1 MPAPPKGN
9 NRLTFLDTCMR
20 RERRINSVMRDNFFA
35 ALISFLVALAFL
47 SLPKCVRAKDFGG
60 HVFSARSFRA
70 ADVPTPEPRFDVPW
84 LMFNASVEANTGSPV
99 GLAVGDIDRD
109 GDLDVVAPRNYLG
122 GGGFVFLRNEG
133 NGRFAQPVHVSG
145 AGRAAGIALADLNG
159 DSKLDVVISDGDGL
173 SVGNSISIYLGN
185 GDGTF
190 GARQVVSLGSGR
202 IAPVG
207 IAAADVDADGD
218 VDLAVACDAVSA
230 VMLLRNNGNGTFAA
244 PVSMAV
250 GMYPDD
256 VAAGDLNG
264 DGRPDLVVAHQE
276 YRVSVLINNGA
287 GGFGPVV
294 GYDNLNLGTNWA
306 GPLFPCVALADVDRD
321 GKLDVLYGSTRTW
334 DGDTGQII
342 QMRNSGGGTLSRGAN
357 IPMVTYTSGPTDI
370 VAADMNGDGAPD
382 ILAASYDGRASDGF
396 CVIMNNGSGSFG
408 PAALYPAGQSTFAIA
423 AADVNGDGKL
433 DVLTADDYSDAVAVR
448 YNPGNGVFKIIPQD
462 FAGSAQFFQDA
473 ADIDG
478 DGDLDIFTSGP
489 HPSADDG
496 AIMRNDGAGRF
507 PGRTVIHN
515 GQDGVAAGVLRDLN
529 GDGKPDLLFN
539 NANTSPRYDFFTA
552 LNDGHGNFGPV
563 TRWLVGSAG
572 WGGIDAFDID
582 NDGDLDVIDCE
593 AEGAPGI
600 PNGRFFIALNNG
612 NGTFQTP
619 YAYDQLPRRPD
630 SVAAGDFNHDGKLD
644 LAFANTGA
652 YGFDDGMFIVLGNGN
667 GTFQAPLEYHAGRG
681 PAYIVTA
688 DFNHDGHLD
697 IATLNS
703 GYNGEG
709 DETLSIFLGVGNG
722 NFIPNSTQY
731 APYSPDL
738 LGASGLAV
746 GDIDQ
751 DGDLDILTT
760 GASNDVAMFLNDGA
774 GTFNFPYRLG
784 GIAGAH
790 ALLYRD
796 FTGDGVADLAMLT
809 SPPPIGFD
817 GGVAVIRGLSPL
829 VAQSAVSRKS
839 HGGTAFDLNLPLTGT
854 PAIEPRRGGG
864 LNHDMHQLLV
874 AFGTPVTVES
884 VSVTSSNGA
893 ATATRTVN
901 GDLVTVDLA
910 SVANAQSLTVTLN
923 NVSNGTTTG
932 NFSIPVAF
940 LFGDTNGN
948 GTVNASDL
956 SQTKSQAGQVI
967 TASNFRVDVNA
978 NGTINASD
986 AAAVKAQI
994 GTSIP

>member
-1 MPAPPKGN
+1 MSKHSFPV
-9 NRLTFLDTCMR
+9 LFL
-20 RERRINSVMRDNFFA
+20 IFA
-35 ALISFLVALAFL
+35 GVALFFFPET
-47 SLPKCVRAKDFGG
+47 LPGKNFGE
-60 HVFSARSFRA
+60 RA
-70 ADVPTPEPRFDVPW
+70 ASPPSLAAANVASPEPLFDVPW
-84 LMFNASVEANTGSPV
+84 LTFNTSVAADTGSPV
-99 GLAVGDIDRD
+99 GLATGDIDGD
-109 GDLDVVAPRNYLG
+109 GDIDVVAPRNYLG

-133 NGRFAQPVHVSG
+133 NGRFAQPVNL
-145 AGRAAGIALADLNG
+145 AGSSRAAGIALADLNG
-159 DSKLDVVISDGDGL
+159 DGKLDIAISDGDGL
-173 SVGNSISIYLGN
+173 AFGNSLSIYVGN

-190 GARQVVSLGSGR
+190 GARRVVSLGSGR

-207 IAAADVDADGD
+207 IATLDADVDGD
-218 VDLAVACDAVSA
+218 VDLAVACDAVGA
-230 VMLLRNNGNGTFAA
+230 VMLLRNNGDATFAA
-244 PVSMAV
+244 PVSMAA

-264 DGRPDLVVAHQE
+264 DGRADLVVAHRE
-276 YRVSVLINNGA
+276 YRVSVLMNNGA
-287 GGFGPVV
+287 GGFAPAT
-294 GYDNLNLGTNWA
+294 GYDNLTSGTNWA
-306 GPLFPCVALADVDRD
+306 GPLFPCVALADLDRD

-334 DGDTGQII
+334 DGNTGQIV
-342 QMRNSGGGTLSRGAN
+342 QLRNSGGGALARNAD
-357 IPMVTYTSGPTDI
+357 IPMVLYTAGPTDI
-370 VAADMNGDGAPD
+370 AVADMNGDGASD
-382 ILAASYDGRASDGF
+382 ILATSYDGRASDGF
-396 CVIMNNGSGSFG
+396 CVIMNNGAGTFG
-408 PAALYPAGQSTFAIA
+408 PAALYAAGQSTIA
-423 AADVNGDGKL
+423 VGAADLNGDGKL

-448 YNPGNGVFKIIPQD
+448 YNPGNGIFKIIPQD

-478 DGDLDIFTSGP
+478 DGDLDVFTSGP

-496 AIMRNDGAGRF
+496 AIMRNNGAGRF
-507 PGRTVIHN
+507 TSRTVIHN

-539 NANTSPRYDFFTA
+539 NANTAPRYDFFTA

-612 NGTFQTP
+612 DGTFQTP
-619 YAYDQLPRRPD
+619 YAYDQLPARPD
-630 SVAAGDFNHDGKLD
+630 SVTAGDFNHDGKLD

-652 YGFDDGMFIVLGNGN
+652 YGFDDGMFVVRGNGN
-667 GTFQAPLEYHAGRG
+667 GTFQPPLVYHAGRG

-722 NFIPNSTQY
+722 NFSQTDPQY

-738 LGASGLAV
+738 LGASGLTV
-746 GDIDQ
+746 GDIDG

-760 GASNDVAMFLNDGA
+760 GVSNDVAMFLNNGA
-774 GTFNFPYRLG
+774 GAFTFPYRLG
-784 GIAGAH
+784 AIAGAH
-790 ALLYRD
+790 AVIYRD
-796 FTGDGVADLAMLT
+796 FTGDGVADLALLT

-817 GGVAVIRGLSPL
+817 GGVAVIRGSSPL
-829 VAQSAVSRKS
+829 AAQSAVSRKF
-839 HGGTAFDLNLPLTGT
+839 HGGIPFDLNLPLTGG
-854 PAIEPRRGGG
+854 PAVEPRRGSGP
-864 LNHDMHQLLV
+864 NFDMHQLLV
-874 AFGTPVTVES
+874 TFGMPVTVEG
-884 VSVTSSNGA
+884 VSIVSSNGG

-901 GDLVTVDLA
+901 GNLVTIDLA
-910 SVANAQSLTVTLN
+910 GVANAQTVLVTLN
-923 NVSNGTTTG
+923 NVSNGTI
-932 NFSIPVAF
+932 SRDISVPVAF

-948 GTVNASDL
+948 GIVNASDV
-956 SQTKSQAGQVI
+956 SQTKSQNGQGI

-978 NGTINASD
+978 NGLINASD
-986 AAAVKAQI
+986 AGAVKAQV
-994 GTSIP
+994 GNSLP